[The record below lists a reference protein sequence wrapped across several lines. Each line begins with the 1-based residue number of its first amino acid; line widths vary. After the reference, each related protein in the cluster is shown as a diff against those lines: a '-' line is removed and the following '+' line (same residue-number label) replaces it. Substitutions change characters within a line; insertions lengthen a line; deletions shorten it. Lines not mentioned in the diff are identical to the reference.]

1 MAARPALAQSTI
13 TGGRGTPLVPDADTV
28 PPTHFTTSLG
38 ASYTATPRGPFQ
50 LSPAGVTFGF
60 SNRLDVGLA
69 LRSWSPS
76 DVEARGASI
85 DPQLTLKLRLLSE
98 SLRRPGLALSVA
110 VDHFFQGRDVS
121 PALILHKNRGPLLLT
136 AQLGYRFPLH
146 GGVADPAGLFA
157 GAAMNYWWS
166 ASFSLYV
173 QAVGES
179 GPDRHVWL
187 MPGLAWSLLG
197 PDPYEKVRESLREKA
212 KQSVAAL
219 ESELGVKIASLTRD
233 AAPASEQPSSTPLFA
248 RGAPSLGAPGR
259 VTFFVTGGP
268 AFGAGPGWRALGG
281 IQISTFDEFLQDSDG
296 DGIPDRVDRCPFE
309 PEDWDGY
316 QDGDGCPDHG
326 AEVLRKLAEE
336 HLAKTEAEAA
346 KLTTPT
352 PRFRMRIPVSEIPD
366 PNAPQRDTAPMY
378 ERLAP
383 QSATPP
389 PVPPPPPPPSA
400 PTPSGTTHP
409 PESAAPAKAT
419 RARAMSAAPASSPAT
434 ATAVAVVARAAQAPS
449 ATVAPATTGPA
460 TTAPTSAAP
469 ASIPPT
475 DAAATLPSAA
485 IAPTVVAV
493 GTAPAPTP
501 AAQTPRAPSVPVP
514 ARTGASTRAQAAAI
528 GRAVAPAPAVT
539 VSVVVLP
546 PSTVVARRAPTIR
559 VSGGAFSGPALS
571 VGREL
576 AAMASVQFADPDA
589 PLSDEDEEAILRV
602 VRLGV
607 AEGDEVLVWAR
618 AREPWL
624 LSEATRRADAIL
636 ELAAR
641 EGAAVVTRVTTP
653 GASEV
658 ELEVSATRVQ
668 LRGAEAVAP
677 QGDDAAFKRVRE
689 AALRYRPA
697 IARCLERGASGA
709 ERRAG
714 EAVVRL
720 AIDPGG
726 GVAAAL
732 RHDSPLWQPSVD
744 ACLAARAREWRF
756 PPSDA
761 GYVIDVPVRRVVK
774 KAVPQ

>member
-1 MAARPALAQSTI
+1 MNRWCTRAHRALAGIALAVLSMAARPALAQSTI
-13 TGGRGTPLVPDADTV
+13 SGGRGTPLVPDADTV

-50 LSPAGVTFGF
+50 LSPAGLTFGF
-60 SNRLDVGLA
+60 SNRLDVGLG

-85 DPQLTLKLRLLSE
+85 DPQLTLKLRVLSE
-98 SLRRPGLALSVA
+98 SPRGPGLALSVA

-136 AQLGYRFPLH
+136 GQLGYRFPLR

-179 GPDRHVWL
+179 GPERHVWL

-268 AFGAGPGWRALGG
+268 AFGAGPAWRVLGG

-336 HLAKTEAEAA
+336 HLAKAEAETA
-346 KLTTPT
+346 KITTPT
-352 PRFRMRIPVSEIPD
+352 PRFRMRIPVREIPD
-366 PNAPQRDTAPMY
+366 PNAPRRDAAPMY
-378 ERLAP
+378 ERPAP
-383 QSATPP
+383 QSTTPP
-389 PVPPPPPPPSA
+389 PVPPPMPAPA
-400 PTPSGTTHP
+400 TPTPSGTTQP
-409 PESAAPAKAT
+409 PESAAPAKKT
-419 RARAMSAAPASSPAT
+419 RARA
-434 ATAVAVVARAAQAPS
+434 
-449 ATVAPATTGPA
+449 
-460 TTAPTSAAP
+460 TSAAP
-469 ASIPPT
+469 ASTPT
-475 DAAATLPSAA
+475 TATVIAAPVA
-485 IAPTVVAV
+485 AV

-501 AAQTPRAPSVPVP
+501 AAQAPSPPSVPVP
-514 ARTGASTRAQAAAI
+514 ARTGASTRSAAAAI

-546 PSTVVARRAPTIR
+546 PSTVVARHAPTIR

-618 AREPWL
+618 AREPRL
-624 LSEATRRADAIL
+624 LSEATRRADAVL

-653 GASEV
+653 AASEV

-668 LRGAEAVAP
+668 LRGADAVEP
-677 QGDDAAFKRVRE
+677 QGDDAALKRVRE

-697 IARCLERGASGA
+697 IARCLEHGASGA

-726 GVAAAL
+726 VVAAAL

-761 GYVIDVPVRRVVK
+761 GYVVDVPVRRVVK